1 MTINEKCP
9 CKKQKVRFM
18 ANVMNAEN
26 IMLILNGQDPVKE
39 RQQG

>member
-1 MTINEKCP
+1 MKSALV
-9 CKKQKVRFM
+9 KKQNASFT

-26 IMLILNGQDPVKE
+26 IMLILKGKDHVKE